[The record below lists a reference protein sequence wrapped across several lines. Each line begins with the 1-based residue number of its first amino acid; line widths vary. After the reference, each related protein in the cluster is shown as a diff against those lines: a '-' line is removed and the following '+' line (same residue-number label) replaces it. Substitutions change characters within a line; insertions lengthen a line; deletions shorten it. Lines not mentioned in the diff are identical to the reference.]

1 MMLKPIVV
9 FSWALAGFGILF
21 LMLAV
26 AAAYRQVF
34 PPSEQ
39 TEQIR
44 DARSTEE
51 IASLLA
57 AVDNLKTWL
66 ALAVVGTALLV
77 VASSAPALERWVGT
91 APQQSDTSG
100 KKQSTP
106 SS

>member
-1 MMLKPIVV
+1 MSFKPIVI
-9 FSWALAGFGILF
+9 FSWVLGGFGLLF
-21 LMLAV
+21 LMLSV

-34 PPSEQ
+34 PPSEH

-44 DARSTEE
+44 GARSTEE

-66 ALAVVGTALLV
+66 ALALVGTAFLL
-77 VASSAPALERWVGT
+77 VASSAPALERWLGMT
-91 APQQSDTSG
+91 PQQTETDGRKPSA
-100 KKQSTP
+100 P